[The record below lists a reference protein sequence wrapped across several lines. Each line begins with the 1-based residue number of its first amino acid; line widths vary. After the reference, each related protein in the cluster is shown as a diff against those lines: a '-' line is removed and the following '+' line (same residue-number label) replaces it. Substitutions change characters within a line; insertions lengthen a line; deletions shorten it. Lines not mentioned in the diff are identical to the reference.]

1 MERQHG
7 RVRGGQ
13 ICVLGMGKLG
23 GHEMTASSDLDLITI
38 YDFDEAN
45 GHSDGPH
52 PMAAAQYYARFTQRL
67 ISALSAPTAEGQLY
81 AVDMRLRP
89 SGKAGPVATSLSAFV
104 RYQSS
109 EAWTWEHMAL
119 TRARVVA
126 GPPALTAAIEATIA
140 EVLRQP
146 SDRGKIAAD
155 VRDMR
160 ARIEVEKGTQ
170 DIWDIKHHRGGLV
183 DVEFIAQYLQLIHA
197 HDHPQILDTNTI
209 TALEK
214 LQIRG
219 LLAAADAAILL
230 PAAQLYNDL
239 TQILRLCVEGPF
251 HPDTA
256 PDGLKSMLAAAA
268 GVSDFPA
275 VEDLL
280 RQRLAEVTDR
290 FDALIV

>member
-1 MERQHG
+1 
-7 RVRGGQ
+7 
-13 ICVLGMGKLG
+13 
-23 GHEMTASSDLDLITI
+23 
-38 YDFDEAN
+38 
-45 GHSDGPH
+45 
-52 PMAAAQYYARFTQRL
+52 
-67 ISALSAPTAEGQLY
+67 
-81 AVDMRLRP
+81 
-89 SGKAGPVATSLSAFV
+89 
-104 RYQSS
+104 
-109 EAWTWEHMAL
+109 
-119 TRARVVA
+119 
-126 GPPALTAAIEATIA
+126 
-140 EVLRQP
+140 
-146 SDRGKIAAD
+146 